1 MKWPDR
7 GLRNLALTLALA
19 FCAAG
24 HPFLAA
30 QERLSTPDYREATA
44 SLMCQCGGC
53 SATVYTCSME
63 HCHSAEPIRE
73 EIAERIQKGESV
85 DSVVKVFEQRY
96 GLAILSAPPAS
107 GFHLTA
113 WIAPFA
119 VLLVGFFFTRHVL
132 RSWKRQ
138 TVSVGAQGADGPV
151 VVEMTPHGP
160 TDAQRARI
168 EKELRELSS

>member
-1 MKWPDR
+1 MKWRERDF
-7 GLRNLALTLALA
+7 RNFALALA
-19 FCAAG
+19 
-24 HPFLAA
+24 LALCGASLPA
-30 QERLSTPDYREATA
+30 QERLSTPDYRKATA

-73 EIAERIQKGESV
+73 EVAERIQKGESV
-85 DSVVKVFEQRY
+85 DSVVQVFRERY

-113 WIAPFA
+113 WIAPFV
-119 VLLVGFFFTRHVL
+119 VLLVGFFITRHVL

-138 TVSVGAQGADGPV
+138 TLAQGTDGPAV
-151 VVEMTPHGP
+151 LEMSPHGP

>member
-1 MKWPDR
+1 MKWPE
-7 GLRNLALTLALA
+7 RNFRNFVLALLVLSGRAVL
-19 FCAAG
+19 
-24 HPFLAA
+24 A
-30 QERLSTPDYREATA
+30 QERLSTPEYRRATSA
-44 SLMCQCGGC
+44 LTCQCGGC
-53 SATVYTCSME
+53 SATVYHCAMD

-73 EIAERIQKGESV
+73 EVAERIRKGESV
-85 DSVVKVFEQRY
+85 ESIVKVFEERY
-96 GLAILSAPPAS
+96 GLAILSAPPTS

-119 VLLVGFFFTRHVL
+119 VLFVGFFITRHVL

-138 TVSVGAQGADGPV
+138 TIAGGAGGADGGPV
-151 VVEMTPHGP
+151 VLEMSSPHGP

>member
-1 MKWPDR
+1 MKWPSP
-7 GLRNLALTLALA
+7 RNFALALALA
-19 FCAAG
+19 FAAAG
-24 HPFLAA
+24 LPA
-30 QERLSTPDYREATA
+30 QERLSTPEYREATA

-73 EIAERIQKGESV
+73 EVAERIQKGESV
-85 DSVVKVFEQRY
+85 ESVVKVFEDRY

-113 WIAPFA
+113 WIAPF
-119 VLLVGFFFTRHVL
+119 VVLVGGFFVTRHVL

-138 TVSVGAQGADGPV
+138 TVAEGPAV
-151 VVEMTPHGP
+151 AEMTSHGP

-168 EKELRELSS
+168 EKELRELSN

>member
-1 MKWPDR
+1 MKWPSS
-7 GLRNLALTLALA
+7 RNFALALA
-19 FCAAG
+19 LVFAAAG
-24 HPFLAA
+24 LPA
-30 QERLSTPDYREATA
+30 QERLSTPEYREATA

-73 EIAERIQKGESV
+73 EVATRIQKGESV
-85 DSVVKVFEQRY
+85 ESVVKVFEERY

-107 GFHLTA
+107 GFHLAA
-113 WIAPFA
+113 WLAPF
-119 VLLVGFFFTRHVL
+119 VVLVGGFFVTRHVL

-138 TVSVGAQGADGPV
+138 TVAEGPA
-151 VVEMTPHGP
+151 VVEMTSHGP

-168 EKELRELSS
+168 EKELRELSN